1 MIYFYGFML
10 SMAVCYFLLPE
21 GSREIPILR
30 IGDRGQGGL
39 IFRPGK
45 IGEIILVLFAAAP
58 LCIISAL
65 RYDLGTDFYNYTT
78 EFIIILSGEDL
89 QYESGFLKLA
99 RLIGKFWYT
108 QQAIIIVTSVIF
120 CGIVYYAMY
129 KRSRNICF
137 SLFIFFF
144 SYNYFI
150 SLNNVRQCVAQ
161 AVALIGICALM
172 RGKKILF
179 AVFVLLAST
188 IHQTAMIYLVLGV
201 FSFVKIKAVV
211 LLFISAFWFVTN
223 KLLITVIVD
232 FLMLVESKVP
242 RLHGI
247 SFYLQ
252 NNMYTSRTVGRTLIL
267 FDFCILVL
275 MVLME
280 SVWMMKDTDSI
291 EWKVIKYNQFLL
303 LMVYGLDGSIPAVYR
318 IARLFSFAQFIYFP
332 NLVARIPEKRYRIL
346 AGAFICLGFLFFF
359 MINYMRGA
367 EGVFPYQ
374 CVLFR

>member
-30 IGDRGQGGL
+30 LGDRGQGGL

-78 EFIIILSGEDL
+78 EFIIIL
-89 QYESGFLKLA
+89 
-99 RLIGKFWYT
+99 
-108 QQAIIIVTSVIF
+108 TSVIF

-129 KRSRNICF
+129 KQSRNICF

-201 FSFVKIKAVV
+201 FSFVKVKAVV

-223 KLLITVIVD
+223 S
-232 FLMLVESKVP
+232 FL
-242 RLHGI
+242 
-247 SFYLQ
+247 
-252 NNMYTSRTVGRTLIL
+252 SRSSWI
-267 FDFCILVL
+267 F
-275 MVLME
+275 
-280 SVWMMKDTDSI
+280 
-291 EWKVIKYNQFLL
+291 
-303 LMVYGLDGSIPAVYR
+303 
-318 IARLFSFAQFIYFP
+318 
-332 NLVARIPEKRYRIL
+332 
-346 AGAFICLGFLFFF
+346 
-359 MINYMRGA
+359 
-367 EGVFPYQ
+367 
-374 CVLFR
+374 